1 MATENI
7 DGVEFSV
14 DVDTSGA
21 ISSTKKIES
30 QTKKIEK
37 SFKGVDTQVTK
48 TAKGVGKA
56 VNDMAVS
63 SSSARD
69 KIESLAV
76 EFAKAEKE
84 LSEFTASTIKAG
96 RTISSNGVVLNKFG
110 NESKSATEKLATL
123 RKRHSALSDSTQKFT
138 KNTKVAGRVA
148 QNFSYQIQDVAVQLA
163 GGQQPALIFAQQ
175 FPQMAVGMGAAAAG
189 IGALV
194 AILGGLYLAFGDSKS
209 NLEKFESSVERLKAT
224 LTLSAEGVAEYSD
237 QMKRLNLI
245 SKQLVETQLRA
256 TIGEQ
261 EKAFKL
267 GAKAL
272 REYTQDAT
280 SFTRGFSSF
289 ADRVKELTGKD
300 LGEDGFDRARSSLV
314 RFTKEVTLFSLNP
327 TEDSVR
333 SLSNALVDLEKDG
346 ASTTEKGRLLISET
360 LKQVQ
365 AFNEGKITIKELNKA
380 LKDNDEITDSTTAK
394 TIKHKKSV
402 NDLVESVKQ
411 EALTHNFNARALAL
425 YVAVQQGA
433 TQEQINSI
441 NASYDKIDAL
451 DAEIKATKDKAT
463 KEKQIAQKAEKERLK
478 NEAARNTLS
487 GKVQGLGLSQEDQIR
502 ATLDSELELLRLAQE
517 QKIEIEGS
525 YEERRVELRRKA
537 EERIRAINEKSTQE
551 SSINFEALENQIVG
565 TFASVA
571 SGAQSGKEAV
581 RSLAQ
586 SIATQLIGS
595 LIKMGIQAA
604 IGQTTAAATGVATA
618 ATLSAAYATPA
629 ALASLASFGSNAAPA
644 AAGIASTVGLAQGL
658 SLAGGRESGGPV
670 TKGRL
675 YEVGEKNKP
684 EMLQSGGK
692 QYMIPGNNG
701 NVISNKDLNSSSGG
715 IQVIINNNAPGVS
728 VSATESSDSDGR
740 MRQIAIQVVSEQS
753 AALGSEL
760 NRNINKNHNV
770 TNRQGA
776 NRRN

>member
-1 MATENI
+1 MATEQI
-7 DGVEFSV
+7 DGIEFYV
-14 DVDTSGA
+14 DVDTAGA
-21 ISSTKKIES
+21 VSSTKVIDNTTKKIEG
-30 QTKKIEK
+30 
-37 SFKGVDTQVTK
+37 SFKKLDTQVTK
-48 TAKGVGKA
+48 TSKGVNTGLASMGRGAGQVGVQLQQLVGQIQGGQNAAQAFAAQAADIGIVMGAPLLGVLAAFGFAIGGPLLSSLGVGTSAIKELDKATDALKDTIKETDGGVTVFTESIVKLAEKSEAAARIELALGLTKTKDAIKAAKKEVNEATESWESWLSINENTDNAVAGLAALDKAAKKMGVSQAEALNQLGNTYKGTILGIGDLNDASEDLSEKLGLTTEQSLKFFKA
-56 VNDMAVS
+56 VAAFRKDKSVDSMKALSGTMA
-63 SSSARD
+63 
-69 KIESLAV
+69 
-76 EFAKAEKE
+76 E
-84 LSEFTASTIKAG
+84 LSVNIEKPNKKLIELAS
-96 RTISSNGVVLNKFG
+96 RIS
-110 NESKSATEKLATL
+110 
-123 RKRHSALSDSTQKFT
+123 
-138 KNTKVAGRVA
+138 
-148 QNFSYQIQDVAVQLA
+148 
-163 GGQQPALIFAQQ
+163 
-175 FPQMAVGMGAAAAG
+175 
-189 IGALV
+189 
-194 AILGGLYLAFGDSKS
+194 
-209 NLEKFESSVERLKAT
+209 KAT
-224 LTLSAEGVAEYSD
+224 LKAGDAEEAQKLFNSALKGFDVDNVVANSEKFIDSTD
-237 QMKRLNLI
+237 SVINSLNAQFIALGQGEEAAFRYATAQ
-245 SKQLVETQLRA
+245 QLGLKV
-256 TIGEQ
+256 GEQ
-261 EKAFKL
+261 IPANVDAQITALFKL
-267 GAKAL
+267 KKA
-272 REYTQDAT
+272 QDDA
-280 SFTRGFSSF
+280 
-289 ADRVKELTGKD
+289 AQAE
-300 LGEDGFDRARSSLV
+300 RARNQ
-314 RFTKEVTLFSLNP
+314 E
-327 TEDSVR
+327 
-333 SLSNALVDLEKDG
+333 
-346 ASTTEKGRLLISET
+346 ET
-360 LKQVQ
+360 
-365 AFNEGKITIKELNKA
+365 N
-380 LKDNDEITDSTTAK
+380 
-394 TIKHKKSV
+394 KKS
-402 NDLVESVKQ
+402 
-411 EALTHNFNARALAL
+411 
-425 YVAVQQGA
+425 
-433 TQEQINSI
+433 
-441 NASYDKIDAL
+441 
-451 DAEIKATKDKAT
+451 
-463 KEKQIAQKAEKERLK
+463 
-478 NEAARNTLS
+478 LS

-502 ATLDSELELLRLAQE
+502 ARLDSELELLRLAQE

-701 NVISNKDLNSSSGG
+701 NVISNKDLNSSGSG